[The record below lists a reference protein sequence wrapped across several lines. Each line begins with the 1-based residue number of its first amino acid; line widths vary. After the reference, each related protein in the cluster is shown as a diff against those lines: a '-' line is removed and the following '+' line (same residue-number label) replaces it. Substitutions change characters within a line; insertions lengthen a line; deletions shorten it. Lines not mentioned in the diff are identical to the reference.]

1 MTGTPRIAVVGG
13 GISGLATAY
22 FLRRR
27 PDPPEVLLV
36 EAGDRLGGKIRTHD
50 VEGLPV
56 DTGPDGF
63 LVRAPRMRA
72 LVDELGL
79 TAALTAPASAR
90 SYLWTRNALRALP
103 AGAAFGIPRRMLPLV
118 RSRLL
123 SPVGLARAGL
133 DLVLPAT
140 RLPGDPSV
148 AEVVGA
154 RFGAQL
160 LDRLVGPLVGGVYAG
175 RPDRLSA
182 RSATP
187 DVAALARRSRSL
199 YLGLRRTGSP
209 VPGPAFMT
217 VDGGLGRLVDALA
230 AGLSDVDVRLG
241 SRVRG
246 IDRGPGGYRLRFAG
260 GGPEEAD
267 AVVLAVPAFA
277 AADLLAPLSPEAALA
292 LGEIPYAD
300 VASVTLAYPRAAL
313 RRPLD
318 GTGFLTPAGEGRLVV
333 GCTWLP
339 AKWPHLADPSV
350 VLLRCLVGRHGDA
363 RWRALDDDALV
374 ARVHRELAEAMG
386 MTAGPERGHVQRWP
400 AALPQYTIGH
410 QDRLD
415 RIDAGLRALPG
426 IRVTGAAY
434 RGVGLAACV
443 TEAEQVVAK
452 VLADIHERDG
462 AVPAA
467 RADDR
472 WTSDV

>member
-1 MTGTPRIAVVGG
+1 MTGTRRVAVVGG

-22 FLRRR
+22 FLRQRR
-27 PDPPEVLLV
+27 DPPEVLLI
-36 EAGDRLGGKIRTHD
+36 EADHRLGGKIRTHD

-63 LVRAPRMRA
+63 LIRAPRMRA

-79 TAALTAPASAR
+79 SPALAAPATAR
-90 SYLWTRNALRALP
+90 SYLWSREALRPLP
-103 AGAAFGIPRRMLPLV
+103 SGAAFGIPRRVLPLL

-140 RLPGDPSV
+140 ELPGDPSV
-148 AEVVGA
+148 AEVVRP
-154 RFGAQL
+154 RFGTQL

-175 RPDRLSA
+175 QPDRLSA

-199 YLGLRRTGSP
+199 YLGLRRTASP
-209 VPGPAFMT
+209 ASGPAFMT

-230 AGLSDVDVRLG
+230 DRLADIRLG
-241 SRVRG
+241 SRVSR
-246 IDRGPGGYRLRFAG
+246 IDRGTGGYRLRFAVG
-260 GGPEEAD
+260 NPED
-267 AVVLAVPAFA
+267 VNAVVLAVPAFT

-318 GTGFLTPAGEGRLVV
+318 GTGFLTPAGEGRLIV

-339 AKWPHLADPSV
+339 AKWAHLDDSAV
-350 VLLRCLVGRHGDA
+350 VLLRCLVGRHGDT
-363 RWRALDDDALV
+363 RWRDLDDDTLA
-374 ARVHRELAEAMG
+374 ARVHRELAEAMDL
-386 MTAGPERGHVQRWP
+386 TAGPERVHIQRWP

-415 RIDAGLRALPG
+415 RIDAGLRSLPG
-426 IRVTGAAY
+426 IHVTGAAY
-434 RGVGLAACV
+434 HGVGLAACV
-443 TEAEQVVAK
+443 TQAEQVAAEVFAATCEHAVA
-452 VLADIHERDG
+452 ADG
-462 AVPAA
+462 A
-467 RADDR
+467 ADAH
-472 WTSDV
+472 